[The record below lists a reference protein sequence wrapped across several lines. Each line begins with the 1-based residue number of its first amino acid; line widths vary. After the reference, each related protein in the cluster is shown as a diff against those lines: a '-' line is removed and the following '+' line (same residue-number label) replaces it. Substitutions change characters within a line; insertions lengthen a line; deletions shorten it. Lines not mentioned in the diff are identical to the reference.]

1 MLTIPDLTR
10 AYHFAA
16 VKHVN
21 QRRKGAA
28 SEPYINH
35 LTEVAAL
42 VAEACG
48 SDIELI
54 VAAVLHDTVED
65 TQTTFDEL
73 AAAFSPRVAA
83 LVAEVTDDK
92 SLPKLERK
100 RLQIEHAAQTS
111 PAAKLIKL
119 ADKTANLRSLLAS
132 PPADWPAERVTAYVD
147 WAARVVTGCRGT
159 NAWLEGE
166 FDKACAEFSTR

>member
-1 MLTIPDLTR
+1 MLTITDLTR

-42 VAEACG
+42 VAKACD

-65 TQTTFDEL
+65 TETTFDEL

-100 RLQIEHAAQTS
+100 RLQIEHAPQTS

-119 ADKTANLRSLLAS
+119 ADKIANLRSLLKS
-132 PPADWPAERVTAYVD
+132 PPTNWPAERVSAYFD
-147 WAARVVTGCRGT
+147 WAARVVAGCRGT
-159 NAWLEGE
+159 NAWLEAE
-166 FDKACAEFSTR
+166 FDKVFAEFSAR